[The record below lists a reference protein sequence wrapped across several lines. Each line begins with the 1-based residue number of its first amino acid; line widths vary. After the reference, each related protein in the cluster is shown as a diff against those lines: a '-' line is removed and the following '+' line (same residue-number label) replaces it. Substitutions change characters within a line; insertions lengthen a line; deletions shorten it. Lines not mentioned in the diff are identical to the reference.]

1 MGSIYKITNTVNGK
15 SYIGQTIYDAEKTR
29 IRDHL
34 TGKGNQLIKNA
45 IEKYG
50 KDAFTYE
57 ILYDGIIPEF
67 LDMLEIEAIAKH
79 NCVRPNGFNLTE
91 GGEGGSPSQET
102 RRKLSESKKGEKH
115 NNYGKKPSE
124 ETCRRISEANTG
136 QKRSEETCRRIS
148 ESKKGEKH
156 PNYGK
161 TLPEETK
168 QKMSETKKGENNPNY
183 GNTLSEEHRQKI
195 SKAITGQKRSEETC
209 RRMSEALKRFYLSE
223 KSEETCRKISE
234 AIRSPYYTPAY
245 QSFCTLSKTL
255 TLREIRKKLREQ
267 FPNVSRTSIYEWTK
281 KWQSE
286 N

>member
-57 ILYDGIIPEF
+57 ILYDGIIPNSWICLRLKRLQSITASDQTDLILLKGVKE
-67 LDMLEIEAIAKH
+67 
-79 NCVRPNGFNLTE
+79 
-91 GGEGGSPSQET
+91 GSPSQEPVGNSQN
-102 RRKLSESKKGEKH
+102 LKKVK
-115 NNYGKKPSE
+115 NTITMVKSLLKKPAGESLKPIQVK
-124 ETCRRISEANTG
+124 TFRRNLS
-136 QKRSEETCRRIS
+136 RIS

-255 TLREIRKKLREQ
+255 TLRETRKKLREQ

>member
-15 SYIGQTIYDAEKTR
+15 AYIGQTIHDAEKTR
-29 IRDHL
+29 IRQHL
-34 TGKGNQLIKNA
+34 NGKGNECLKNA
-45 IEKYG
+45 VKKHGIEV
-50 KDAFTYE
+50 FTYE
-57 ILYDGIIPEF
+57 ILHDGILPEF
-67 LDMLEIEAIAKH
+67 LDMLEIEEIAKH
-79 NCVRPNGFNLTE
+79 NCVRPNGFNLTH
-91 GGEGGSPSQET
+91 GGDGGIPSEET

-115 NNYGKKPSE
+115 NNYGKTPSE

-136 QKRSEETCRRIS
+136 KKRSKETCRRIS

-161 TLPEETK
+161 PLPEETK
-168 QKMSETKKGENNPNY
+168 QKMSEAKKDENNPMY
-183 GNTLSEEHRQKI
+183 GRKHSEEHRQKI
-195 SKAITGQKRSEETC
+195 SKAITGKKRSEETC

-255 TLREIRKKLREQ
+255 TLRETRKKLREQ